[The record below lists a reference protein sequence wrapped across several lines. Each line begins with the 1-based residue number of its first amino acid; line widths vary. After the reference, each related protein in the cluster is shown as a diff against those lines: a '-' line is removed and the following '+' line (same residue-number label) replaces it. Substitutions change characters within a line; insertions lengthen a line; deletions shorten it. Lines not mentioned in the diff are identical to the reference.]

1 MPPSSRMEPPSSL
14 PLATPQGGRPAT
26 DGQSPI
32 RAGKLGQ
39 TAAARRRPTEEP
51 AWVRGLLIFG
61 ALAFLGFF
69 LFIPLVAVFV
79 EALKKGWDVYLAAI
93 VEPDAVS
100 AIQLTLIAAAISV
113 PLNLVFGV
121 AAAWCIAKFDFR
133 GKNLL
138 LTLIDLPFSVSPV
151 IAGLIYVLVF
161 GLQGWFGEWLREH
174 DLKIIFAVPGIVL
187 ATVFITFPF
196 VARELIPLMQAQGVE
211 QEEAAR
217 VLGANGWQIFWRV
230 TLPNVKWALLY
241 GVILCNARAMGEFG
255 AVSVVSGHIRG
266 QTNTMPLH
274 IEILYNEYQFAAA
287 FAVASLLA
295 GLALVTLVLK
305 YLVEQRV
312 KASAKETSHE
322 H

>member
-1 MPPSSRMEPPSSL
+1 MTMSTPAHAL
-14 PLATPQGGRPAT
+14 PVPAANAAVAPRSVQAATT
-26 DGQSPI
+26 
-32 RAGKLGQ
+32 
-39 TAAARRRPTEEP
+39 EP
-51 AWVRGLLIFG
+51 AWVKWTLIG
-61 ALAFLGFF
+61 VALTFLTLF
-69 LFIPLVAVFV
+69 LFVPLAIVFA
-79 EALKKGWDVYLAAI
+79 EAFKKGEQVYLAA
-93 VEPDAVS
+93 VTEPDALS
-100 AIQLTLIAAAISV
+100 AIKLTLIAAGIAV

-133 GKNLL
+133 GKNVL

-151 IAGLIYVLVF
+151 ISGLIYVLVF
-161 GLQGWFGEWLREH
+161 GLQGWFGEWLRDH
-174 DLKIIFAVPGIVL
+174 DLKVIFAVPGIVL
-187 ATVFITFPF
+187 ATVFVTFPF
-196 VARELIPLMQAQGVE
+196 IARELIPLMQAQGTE

-217 VLGANGWQIFWRV
+217 VLGASGWQMFRRI

-274 IEILYNEYQFAAA
+274 IEILYNEYQFAAS

-305 YLVEQRV
+305 FAVEQRV
-312 KASAKETSHE
+312 KAQLRSENDWHE
-322 H
+322 G